1 MNKSLLLLFL
11 FVLPSFAASEI
22 TDDSIHVIFSGD
34 HADPSIVRDGDDFY
48 LTYSSAGKQPDLK
61 VWHSKNLIDWTP
73 ISYALLGETD
83 PKEPRISPLSH

>member
-1 MNKSLLLLFL
+1 MWSL
-11 FVLPSFAASEI
+11 SAESQI
-22 TDDSIHVIFSGD
+22 IDDRIHIIINGD
-34 HADPSIVRDGDDFY
+34 HADPSIARDGDDFY